1 MPEGARA
8 EPDAGAARLQI
19 RVPLAAADAFA
30 LFTEGI
36 NEWWPLDEGF
46 TYGGDRFSEIHLEPY
61 VGGRFFER
69 FRDGEQFDVGRVTAW
84 EPPNRVVFTW
94 RDPEW
99 IADTEVEVTFEP
111 DGDGTT
117 LILTHRGFERVGDNW
132 EYYVGRWSH
141 GWPRVLAAFPD
152 HRRP

>member
-1 MPEGARA
+1 MPDGARA
-8 EPDAGAARLQI
+8 EPDAGTARLEV
-19 RVPLAAADAFA
+19 RVPLAPAQAFS

-46 TYGGDRFSEIHLEPY
+46 TYAGDRFSEIHLEPL

-69 FRDGEQFDVGRVTAW
+69 FRDGEEFDVGRVTFW

-94 RDPEW
+94 RDPKW
-99 IADTEVEVTFEP
+99 VADTEVEVTFHSH
-111 DGDGTT
+111 GDGTT
-117 LILTHRGFERVGDNW
+117 LVLTHRGFERVGDNW
-132 EYYVGRWSH
+132 EYYVGRWSS
-141 GWPRVLAAFPD
+141 GWPRVLAAFPG